1 MMSLN
6 QLSATTALARMQT
19 GEISSEALLRACLKR
34 IDERDKDV
42 RAWAT
47 LDREGA
53 IAAAREV
60 DGARRPE
67 SCNIRPLLGIP
78 IGVKD
83 IIATANL
90 PTEYNSP
97 IYRGH
102 NSGSDASVVE
112 LLRKAGAIVLGK
124 TQTVEFAAHGWPAPT
139 RNPRELSRTPSGS
152 SSGSAA
158 AVADFMVPLAIGTQT
173 GGSLIRPG
181 SYCGCTGFKP
191 TYGTVS
197 TEGVKLISASLDT
210 VGWYARSVADIGL
223 VAYALEIT
231 NELAITPKPVET
243 LKIGVC
249 RTHYWDR
256 ALPATRN
263 AIEEAA
269 RRFAAAGATIEE
281 CEWSPEFA
289 EANELQELVMSG
301 EAYLAIRC

>member
-1 MMSLN
+1 MGYAGSRGRN
-6 QLSATTALARMQT
+6 RRSAR
-19 GEISSEALLRACLKR
+19 SR
-34 IDERDKDV
+34 
-42 RAWAT
+42 
-47 LDREGA
+47 
-53 IAAAREV
+53 
-60 DGARRPE
+60 RRPPAK

-112 LLRKAGAIVLGK
+112 LLRKAGAIVLGR

-249 RTHYWDR
+249 RTFITGTARCQPR
-256 ALPATRN
+256 ATPSKRQRAASLPPERRLRN
-263 AIEEAA
+263 ANGVPNSLK
-269 RRFAAAGATIEE
+269 RTSFRS
-281 CEWSPEFA
+281 W
-289 EANELQELVMSG
+289 
-301 EAYLAIRC
+301 